1 MKENFIKAVDEG
13 KVGRVRIALANELLL
28 DPRGKT
34 FSEMLTYAKDRL
46 PDLFEE
52 NKEANY
58 TLIPKEQWNEDFLNK
73 VANDLDLNFS
83 LEKLVFYQAVIEEV
97 EKDKI
102 EALNKRDQKKLI
114 IKEEIDNL
122 EQEAKKEY
130 KPISITI
137 TAGGAVLTAI
147 GICLGKTLFTIFGG
161 AALVGGVLLL
171 LNDRKKK

>member
-1 MKENFIKAVDEG
+1 M
-13 KVGRVRIALANELLL
+13 
-28 DPRGKT
+28 
-34 FSEMLTYAKDRL
+34 
-46 PDLFEE
+46 
-52 NKEANY
+52 
-58 TLIPKEQWNEDFLNK
+58 
-73 VANDLDLNFS
+73 
-83 LEKLVFYQAVIEEV
+83 
-97 EKDKI
+97 
-102 EALNKRDQKKLI
+102 NKRDQKKLI